1 MKAFGALVCV
11 ALLLT
16 GFGAQATYVID
27 DFSSYVTPGSGSSAT
42 ASTDGWTMKPTT
54 GTGALSYT
62 ETGLSDVAG
71 GSRITTVTSSSS
83 RPGYTTATMS
93 TSGTLAGL
101 SVDNFV
107 RTSSTLSLLYNGNGS
122 GLDADLTSPGLNMF
136 RVGFETDELGTA
148 IPTTMSI
155 TVSDGTRTSTVT
167 QTWSPPGEL
176 GPEGVQD
183 YDFLFSSFDPL
194 LNFNHIQSIS
204 FFYSSDRANDYR
216 ITYFGAVPEP
226 VSMVMLGCLGAGMA
240 VARKI
245 RRKKS

>member
-1 MKAFGALVCV
+1 MRASGAMVCMV
-11 ALLLT
+11 LLLV
-16 GFGAQATYVID
+16 GFSAQATYLID
-27 DFSSYVTPGSGSSAT
+27 DFSSYTTPGSGSSAT
-42 ASTDGWTMKPTT
+42 PSTDGWTMKPTT

-62 ETGLSDVAG
+62 ETGLADVAG
-71 GSRITTVTSSSS
+71 GSRTTTVTSSSS
-83 RPGYTTATMS
+83 RNGYTTATMS

-101 SVDNFV
+101 SVDNYV
-107 RTSSTLSLLYNGNGS
+107 RTSSTLSLLYNGDGS
-122 GLDADLTSPGLNMF
+122 GLNADLSSPGLNMF

-155 TVSDGTRTSTVT
+155 TVSDGTHTSTVS

-176 GPEGVQD
+176 PAEGVQD
-183 YDFLFSSFDPL
+183 YDFLFSAFDPL
-194 LNFNHIQSIS
+194 INFNQIQSIT

-226 VSMVMLGCLGAGMA
+226 ISMVMLGCLGAGMA